1 MRSFLIQRRSNENAA
16 RAQAAISFH
25 LLVWGLAV
33 AFLLPACRESLRS
46 SFPTENEV
54 RNKLHR
60 GMTAEQVFAAFGKPD
75 GHQFIKFEIGGKLH
89 YIAPPATRTAPQEGY
104 AGFTVLFVKDQ
115 VWDWEVIRMKPS
127 YEPRLLG
134 AKQNRW
140 GLALVILL
148 FLGTIAATLVRI
160 AWLRRQRTL
169 EEGS

>member
-1 MRSFLIQRRSNENAA
+1 
-16 RAQAAISFH
+16 
-25 LLVWGLAV
+25 
-33 AFLLPACRESLRS
+33 
-46 SFPTENEV
+46 
-54 RNKLHR
+54 
-60 GMTAEQVFAAFGKPD
+60 MTAEQVFAAFGKPD

-148 FLGTIAATLVRI
+148 FLGTIAATLIRM
-160 AWLRRQRTL
+160 AWLRRQRAL
-169 EEGS
+169 EEAS